1 MKTLI
6 SVILRFH
13 VFLLFILLEIISLS
27 FVISADIEKKNVF
40 FSSANAVSGFF
51 NKNINGLSSYFS
63 LRSENVQLV
72 NENLR
77 LRKELAQI
85 KLFQNIPDHPE
96 IDTSG
101 TYHYEYYSARVI
113 KNTVSR
119 NHNYITIDKGRRDG
133 IEKDFGVISSN
144 GVVGIVIATSDRYSL
159 VVSILN
165 TNLGISGRIK
175 KNNYYGTVQWE
186 GGNYRY
192 IDMYE
197 IPNHLLL
204 SIGDT
209 IVTSGYSAIFPEGIG
224 IGTVS
229 KIDKNVS
236 NNFFDLQLELLTDF
250 KSLYDVYVINNKNRR
265 EQVLLEKKVEDEY

>member
-13 VFLLFILLEIISLS
+13 VFLLFILLEILSLS
-27 FVISADIEKKNVF
+27 FVISSDIEKKNVF
-40 FSSANAVSGFF
+40 FSSANAISGFF
-51 NKNINGLSSYFS
+51 NKNINNLSSYFW
-63 LRSENVQLV
+63 LKSENKQLV

-85 KLFQNIPDHPE
+85 KLFQNLPTHPKV
-96 IDTSG
+96 DTSS
-101 TYHYEYYSARVI
+101 TYRYEYYPARVI

-133 IEKDFGVISSN
+133 IEKDFGVISSE
-144 GVVGIVIATSDRYSL
+144 GVVGIVVATSERYSL
-159 VVSILN
+159 VISILN
-165 TNLGISGRIK
+165 TNLGISGKIK

-197 IPNHLLL
+197 IPNHLMI

-209 IVTSGYSAIFPEGIG
+209 IVTSGYSAIFPEGVG
-224 IGTVS
+224 IGTIS
-229 KIDKNVS
+229 KIDKNTS
-236 NNFFDLQLELLTDF
+236 NNFFDLQLELLSDF
-250 KSLYDVYVINNKNRR
+250 KNLYSVYVINNKNRW
-265 EQVLLEKKVEDEY
+265 EQIQLEKTVEDEY